1 MLSERQELILS
12 IVKEQSPITGQHIAG
27 RLHVTRAALR
37 SDLAILSMLGL
48 IDARPKLG
56 YFFTGNKER
65 DLLTRVV
72 DKILVDSALSQPVV
86 IGEHTS
92 AYDATIAM
100 FTEDVGTV
108 FVGDD
113 NMLAGVVSRKDLL
126 KAAMGNND
134 LRSLP
139 VRLVMTPV
147 SKLIYVE
154 TGETALVA
162 AQRMI
167 EFEVDCLPVVHK
179 EEHDDKKGLNILGRI
194 SKTNITHLFVEC
206 GLGRRS

>member
-167 EFEVDCLPVVHK
+167 EFEVDCLPVVRK